1 MKKRLLIPALVI
13 LILLSILLLNRGTE
27 PAKEEPIVNE
37 TVEEKA
43 EQPIPQLQE
52 EDDYFF
58 NTSTIQDHVEEPVI
72 QEPVVEEP
80 EIECFSDSDCDDG
93 YDCSIDTCEYAGT
106 KYAYCNHEEVTR
118 RTSTQTDGCC
128 PSWENADTDMD
139 CEPVCGNGICEFGEM
154 EATCKVDCENAGGS
168 ATGVAAPIGRATAK

>member
-1 MKKRLLIPALVI
+1 MKFILLILALVCV
-13 LILLSILLLNRGTE
+13 LLLAGC
-27 PAKEEPIVNE
+27 
-37 TVEEKA
+37 
-43 EQPIPQLQE
+43 
-52 EDDYFF
+52 DDPL
-58 NTSTIQDHVEEPVI
+58 IQGDAVADQGQAREEPVMEE
-72 QEPVVEEP
+72 QPVPEEPVVKEEAETSNITVVEEADDSP
-80 EIECFSDSDCDDG
+80 KCFSDSDCDDG